1 MGSYP
6 MNRYAPSYFQGVPP
20 PPPGSEAS
28 DDKSCDYVYSPP
40 TGQLTANQFLN
51 PDTLEIQVDAD
62 FRLRAFYLALFT
74 GPFQMQLIDS
84 NGYQLFSGMI
94 NSAAFSTL
102 SYDPTV
108 ISPEHPFPAGGKIQI
123 VIQDLSGNPNPLQI
137 VFRGVKRFRVQVPA
151 K

>member
-1 MGSYP
+1 MSWSAFTLGAFSRPLSSDASKKGWGRAARSPPATKRTGRRRIPVGSYP

-74 GPFQMQLIDS
+74 GPFQMQLID
-84 NGYQLFSGMI
+84 
-94 NSAAFSTL
+94 
-102 SYDPTV
+102 
-108 ISPEHPFPAGGKIQI
+108 
-123 VIQDLSGNPNPLQI
+123 
-137 VFRGVKRFRVQVPA
+137 
-151 K
+151 